1 MLAKIKLK
9 PSKGFLGAAKTTKK
23 APYQEL
29 DRTPAMYPYGKDSYF
44 VTPSGEEGRNRYADG
59 IKR

>member
-9 PSKGFLGAAKTTKK
+9 PSKGFLGAAKTTNK
-23 APYQEL
+23 APYQEI
-29 DRTPAMYPYGKDSYF
+29 DRTPDMYPYGKDSYF
-44 VTPSGEEGRNRYADG
+44 ITPSNKEDRKRYADG